1 MAKFTITFEN
11 ETIKK
16 ELIFKGEKFD
26 FTMEPFK
33 FGMKANK
40 ASFLNQ
46 FEDKFGNIDD
56 DLAEHLENLD
66 FGNET
71 EIQTAI
77 EYLTDLEECIY

>member
-33 FGMKANK
+33 FGMRANK
-40 ASFLNQ
+40 PSFLNQ
-46 FEDKFGNIDD
+46 VEEKFGSIDD
-56 DLAEHLENLD
+56 DELVEHLENLD
-66 FGNET
+66 FGNED
-71 EIQTAI
+71 EIRTSV
-77 EYLTDLEECIY
+77 EYLTELE